1 MDWAQKVF
9 PAAQQ
14 VTLYKARTKS
24 QRFKIAAKRDKAGEA
39 PLTQV
44 WGGLFLLSCT
54 KHQGHKSVRY
64 NCVHKESAVQ

>member
-24 QRFKIAAKRDKAGEA
+24 KRFKIAAKRDKAGEA

-44 WGGLFLLSCT
+44 WGGLF
-54 KHQGHKSVRY
+54 
-64 NCVHKESAVQ
+64 NCPALDTRDTNQI